1 MRRENANGG
10 KFIRDARQKRR
21 RRGVSRCI
29 SASLPEVLEPLV
41 PSDGTASVVNRALT
55 FTKHRTTDNRFV
67 LRAVTV
73 RLSSYVSKLMLTV
86 VESWP
91 TDACAFVHS
100 LTRNSYLLRGHLFS
114 RKRRLGALREKR
126 SRVSSGYATSRALLP
141 SSQVYRI

>member
-41 PSDGTASVVNRALT
+41 PCVVNRALT